1 MKTTPLLFLTIFLFS
16 ALLCEAREAPNPV
29 LDVNGK
35 ILRASDKYY
44 VVPLQQ
50 DQGGGLD
57 LTSRK
62 SHRCPWSVVQDPAY
76 WWGNTIQ
83 FYPVNS
89 KKGVIREWTDL
100 NIEFTDISTGCPE
113 SNVWTI
119 TGDLSSYDG
128 SHYITTG
135 GEIGNPGEQT
145 LGNWIKI
152 VKTTNA
158 YKLMFC
164 PDVCNYCSYVCRDVG
179 ISVEGG
185 HGRLVLS
192 DNRTAPPSFFLS
204 TALPRLRHTA
214 QPQPPPH
221 TAQQQRLPHRP
232 AAATATLSKLR
243 IWQRHLHLGGDIS
256 FSSVMAEFVLTTNSF
271 AFRVFEYVG
280 RR

>member
-1 MKTTPLLFLTIFLFS
+1 MELNSHLDGSEKHKTLPIISRNPQYSQKSFKRMKTTPLLFLSIFLFS
-16 ALLCEAREAPNPV
+16 ALLCKAREAPNPV
-29 LDVNGK
+29 LDINGK

-50 DQGGGLD
+50 GRGGGLD
-57 LTSRK
+57 LTSRRSK
-62 SHRCPWSVVQDPAY
+62 RCPWSVVQDPAY

-100 NIEFTDISTGCPE
+100 NIEFPDISTGCPE

-185 HGRLVLS
+185 HRRLVLS
-192 DNRTAPPSFFLS
+192 DVPLEIT
-204 TALPRLRHTA
+204 
-214 QPQPPPH
+214 
-221 TAQQQRLPHRP
+221 
-232 AAATATLSKLR
+232 
-243 IWQRHLHLGGDIS
+243 
-256 FSSVMAEFVLTTNSF
+256 
-271 AFRVFEYVG
+271 FRKA
-280 RR
+280 

>member
-1 MKTTPLLFLTIFLFS
+1 MQQRTVITDTTECTRETTNMPLVDNGHFINNFANLGVVTIRCESSRTNEFSSKVCRDDARFLHVAIVSDGDRSTTKRWGPPVS
-16 ALLCEAREAPNPV
+16 ENNRAREAPNPV
-29 LDVNGK
+29 LDINGK
-35 ILRASDKYY
+35 IVRASDKYY

-62 SHRCPWSVVQDPAY
+62 SQRCPWSVVQDPAY

-100 NIEFTDISTGCPE
+100 NIEFPDISTGCPE

-185 HGRLVLS
+185 HRRLVLS
-192 DNRTAPPSFFLS
+192 DVPLEIT
-204 TALPRLRHTA
+204 
-214 QPQPPPH
+214 
-221 TAQQQRLPHRP
+221 
-232 AAATATLSKLR
+232 
-243 IWQRHLHLGGDIS
+243 
-256 FSSVMAEFVLTTNSF
+256 
-271 AFRVFEYVG
+271 FRKA
-280 RR
+280 